1 MSSGSHDD
9 VATTTLSEAATAPLV
24 FRPTLRM
31 QSWTFIIGSS
41 LFALGS
47 APGLGKWLG
56 TTGANTSFFIGAWF
70 FTAAGFMQL
79 LLSEPRIGPRGG
91 VRAVWLA
98 AAAQSFGTVLFNVS
112 TGAALH
118 TRQLSAERDFV
129 WAPNAEG
136 SLAFLISGGLLC
148 FVLLRNKHYFEPRSR
163 DWWSTWINAA
173 GCVAFGIS
181 AVGSVLTTSGNVI
194 NPSWA
199 DTGTFV
205 GALCFLAASAV
216 WVVGRQPTVGN
227 DA

>member
-1 MSSGSHDD
+1 MSPGSHDD
-9 VATTTLSEAATAPLV
+9 VATTTRSGSATTPLV
-24 FRPTLRM
+24 FHPTLRM
-31 QSWTFIIGSS
+31 QSWSFIIGSS

-56 TTGANTSFFIGAWF
+56 TMGANTSFFVGAWF
-70 FTAAGFMQL
+70 FTVAGFIQL
-79 LLSEPRIGPRGG
+79 LLSSPRIGPRGG

-98 AAAQSFGTVLFNVS
+98 AAAQSFGPVLFKVS
-112 TGAALH
+112 TGPARP

-148 FVLLRNKHYFEPRSR
+148 FVLLRDKHYFEPRSR

-181 AVGSVLTTSGNVI
+181 AVGSVLTTSGKVI

-205 GALCFLAASAV
+205 GALCFLAASAIY
-216 WVVGRQPTVGN
+216 VVGPRPVTGG